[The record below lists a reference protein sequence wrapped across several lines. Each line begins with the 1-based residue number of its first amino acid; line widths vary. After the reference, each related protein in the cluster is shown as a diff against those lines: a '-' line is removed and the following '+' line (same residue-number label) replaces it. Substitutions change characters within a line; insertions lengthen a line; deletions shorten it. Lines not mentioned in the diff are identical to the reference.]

1 MIVVMYVVR
10 VPNRGSPPAILLRES
25 YREAGKV
32 KNRTLANLSAWPE
45 AKVDALTRVLKGQP
59 PPAAPL
65 DEAFEIT
72 RSLPHGHVAAVLGTA
87 RRLGLEELID
97 PAPSRHRDLVT
108 AMTVAQVIAPD
119 SKLAIARGLRGQ
131 TAASSLG
138 EVLRLGSC
146 DEDDLY
152 AAMDYLHGR
161 QDEIQDA
168 LAARHLG
175 GGTLVLYDVS
185 SAAFEGRTCPLGA
198 IGHPED
204 GVRGRLQI
212 VYGLLTSPEGIPVA
226 IEVFAGNTGD
236 PTTVKSQVDKVKDRF
251 GITKVVLVGDRGMLT
266 AARLREDVRPAE
278 LDWITALR
286 APQVKALVRDGDL
299 QLTLF
304 DTQDLA
310 EITSP
315 DFPGERL
322 VACKNPY
329 LEAERARKRESLLAA
344 TEADLA
350 KIAAACARARRPLR
364 GQDTIAVRADR
375 VLTRRKVARHFTI
388 DIGADHLSYA
398 RNQDS
403 IAAEAALDGIYVL
416 RSSVAA
422 SDLGSTEIV
431 SSCKALAQV
440 ERAFRAFNTDLDTRP
455 IRHRTEE
462 PGPRARVLADA
473 VVLPQL
479 APAGPPRAAAVHRRR
494 QARRLRRPDQPGR
507 PRRPLTPRP
516 GQGRHQADPGRPARA
531 QLRHP
536 ARRPRHHLPEHHR
549 TRRPPAARLP
559 ARHHTYRPA
568 AAGLRIAQRQPPPR
582 DHVVSSPAPRIT
594 KSQVNG
600 PTRGSLG
607 GTTG

>member
-1 MIVVMYVVR
+1 MIVVMYVVK

-32 KNRTLANLSAWPE
+32 KNRTLANLSSWPE
-45 AKVDALTRVLKGQP
+45 AKVDALSRVLKGQP
-59 PPAAPL
+59 PPPAPL

-87 RRLGLEELID
+87 RALGLEGLID
-97 PAPSRHRDLVT
+97 PVPSRHRDLVT
-108 AMTVAQVIAPD
+108 AMAVAQVIAPD
-119 SKLAIARGLRGQ
+119 SKLAIARGLRDQ

-138 EVLRLGSC
+138 EVLGLGSC

-161 QDEIQDA
+161 QDAIQDA
-168 LAARHLG
+168 LAARHLA

-198 IGHPED
+198 IGHPKD

-236 PTTVKSQVDKVKDRF
+236 PATVAAQVAKVKDRF

-266 AARLREDVRPAE
+266 AARLREDVTPAH

-286 APQVKALVRDGDL
+286 APQVKKLVRGGDL

-322 VACKNPY
+322 VACKNPF

-344 TEADLA
+344 TEADLG

-364 GQDTIAVRADR
+364 GQDTIAVRVDR
-375 VLTRRKVARHFTI
+375 VLTRRKVAKHFTI
-388 DIGADHLSYA
+388 DIGDDHLRYA

-416 RSSVAA
+416 RTSVAA
-422 SDLGSTEIV
+422 SDLDSGAVV
-431 SSCKALAQV
+431 SSYKALAQV
-440 ERAFRAFNTDLDTRP
+440 ERAFRAFNTDLDIRP
-455 IRHRTEE
+455 IRHRTEDRV
-462 PGPRARVLADA
+462 RAHVFLRMLSYYLSWHMQAR
-473 VVLPQL
+473 L
-479 APAGPPRAAAVHRRR
+479 APILFTDDDRAAASA
-494 QARRLRRPDQPGR
+494 ARTSPV
-507 PRRPLTPRP
+507 
-516 GQGRHQADPGRPARA
+516 A
-531 QLRHP
+531 
-536 ARRPRHHLPEHHR
+536 
-549 TRRPPAARLP
+549 PAARSPRAL
-559 ARHHTYRPA
+559 AKAATKQTPA
-568 AAGLRIAQRQPPPR
+568 AQPVHSFATLLADLGTICLNTIAPADPALPGFRLVTTPTALQRQ
-582 DHVVSSPAPRIT
+582 AFEL
-594 KSQVNG
+594 
-600 PTRGSLG
+600 LG
-607 GTTG
+607 ISHRLGVA